1 MHPNSNN
8 CSDFILESLRFSS
21 VSSQNIAADHA
32 QEWLDSGV
40 DAGIIALNVQTLTDT
55 VIDPATHEVSYPI
68 AERLNWK
75 VTRFGQNTRANL
87 RGWWVNGID
96 PFDQWQPMQWGRFK
110 PDSATPVV
118 DRTQGKAAKYLS
130 PSLGKGSSR
139 LVLLDVPLAIWQKV
153 ADRYAIPL
161 GVAPEALNFW
171 QWVWQNEVPIV
182 LTEGEKKAGC
192 LLTAGYAAIALP
204 GIFNGYR
211 KDSRNLVAELA
222 YFATTGRVVHICFDY
237 ETKPHT
243 VRNINL
249 ATAKLGQ
256 LLVRSGC
263 DVKVIALPGPEK
275 GVDDLVVKHGQS
287 AFAQLHET
295 AIDLGHW
302 QAAKLWALTYAPAL
316 DLNQP
321 YLGALPYPE
330 TGLVAIKS
338 PKGTGKTTALKPLI
352 AGAIA
357 EGRKV
362 LAITHRIQLGRAIC
376 EGLGISWIDD
386 VRDVETKTLAGY
398 GLCIDSLHPNS
409 QAQFN
414 PQDWQGAIVILDEV
428 EQVLWHALNSNTCYK
443 HRVNILETLKQL
455 LQVVFT
461 TGGLVI
467 AQDADLSDVSL
478 DYLRGDAIITPWLVV
493 NRYQPETGWKV
504 SLYDTKNAAPLVA
517 RMEQVI
523 ETGAVFVSLDSQKV
537 TGKWSSKNLETYL
550 QTRFPAKR
558 ILRIDSETVSNP
570 HHPAYGI
577 ADHINQTIHNYDI
590 VLATPTI
597 GTGVSIDVRGHFK
610 GVFGIFQGVTPD
622 SESRQ
627 ALSRVREGVPR
638 FVWAAH
644 FGPAKIGNGSCSYWD
659 IVQSTARAVKY
670 NIALLKDVDFDLD
683 HQTDPIALR
692 TWAKMAARVNTS
704 LWSYRSEL
712 GNSLVTEGHQVTL
725 VTDDVEKL
733 LGQKEVSEA
742 LRYRVVTGEHR
753 VPGFE
758 YLGLHHDALVAE
770 QVVRAMSGIRTSN
783 QAAEAEAISNSPELS
798 HHQYDELKDQRVQTT
813 KERNARRKHELQ
825 SRYAVAVT
833 PELKLKDDQGWYSQL
848 RLHYYLTHD
857 PLFVELRDKQEWQ
870 AHLDRGNG
878 KVALQ
883 DVKLFTAQVEALK
896 ALDVLQFL
904 KPNDKTRSAD
914 PAVQTLAETALKHR
928 QDLKTLFNVTIS
940 EKQSAVAILQ
950 ALLGKIGI
958 KLDCVGRDQAP
969 DGRRGGVRVY
979 RYYPPQDDRETIFAE
994 WSRRDQQILE
1004 TYAAAQIEAQ
1014 VSQLNDY
1021 YSLMSA

>member
-1 MHPNSNN
+1 MQPNSNN
-8 CSDFILESLRFSS
+8 CSGFILEPRRFSS
-21 VSSQNIAADHA
+21 DISVNIDPDHV

-40 DAGIIALNVQTLTDT
+40 DPAIIALNVRTLTDT
-55 VIDPATHEVSYPI
+55 LVDPASHEVSYPI

-75 VTRFGQNTRANL
+75 ITRFGQNTRASV
-87 RGWWVNGID
+87 RGWWVSGVD
-96 PFDQWQPMQWGRFK
+96 PLADWQPMTWGRFK

-139 LVLLDVPLAIWQKV
+139 LVLLDVPGSIWQQV
-153 ADRYAIPL
+153 ADRHNCPIDPAQM
-161 GVAPEALNFW
+161 GGMSFW
-171 QWVWQNEVPIV
+171 QWVWENNIPVV

-192 LLTAGYAAIALP
+192 LLTQGYAAIALP

-211 KDSRNLVAELA
+211 RDSRQLVAELA
-222 YFATTGRVVHICFDY
+222 HFATTARVVHICFDY

-263 DVKVIALPGPEK
+263 DVKVITLTGPEK
-275 GVDDLVVKHGQS
+275 GVDDWFMVHGES
-287 AFAQLHET
+287 ALAQLFAT
-295 AIDLGHW
+295 AIDLGYW
-302 QAAKLWALTYAPAL
+302 QAAKLWSLTYAPTL
-316 DLNQP
+316 TLNQP
-321 YLGALPYPE
+321 YLGEVPYPE
-330 TGLVAIKS
+330 TGLVAVKS
-338 PKGTGKTTALKPLI
+338 PKGTGKTTALQPLI
-352 AGAIA
+352 QGAIA
-357 EGRKV
+357 QGRKV

-386 VRDVETKTLAGY
+386 VRSVETQTLAGY

-409 QAQFN
+409 QARFN
-414 PQDWQGAIVILDEV
+414 PQDWHGAIVILDEV

-443 HRVNILETLKQL
+443 NRVRILETLKEL
-455 LQVVFT
+455 VQVVSS
-461 TGGLVI
+461 TGGLLVV
-467 AQDADLSDVSL
+467 QDADLSDVSL
-478 DYLRGDAIITPWLVV
+478 DYLRGLMGTIVPPWLLV
-493 NRYQPETGWKV
+493 NHYQPEHGWQV

-550 QTRFPAKR
+550 QGRFPTKR

-570 HHPAYGI
+570 THPAYGI
-577 ADHINQTIHNYDI
+577 ADHINQTIHDYDI

-627 ALSRVREGVPR
+627 ALSRVREAVPR

-683 HQTDPIALR
+683 RQTDPIALR

-712 GNSLVTEGHQVTL
+712 GNSLVTEGHAVTL
-725 VTDDVEKL
+725 VTDDVGKI
-733 LGQKEVSEA
+733 LGQQVVTEE
-742 LRYRVVTGEHR
+742 LQYQVVTGAHR

-758 YLGLHHDALVAE
+758 FLGLAHDAKTAE
-770 QVVRAMSGIRTSN
+770 RVVQAMTGIRSSN

-798 HHQYDELKDQRVQTT
+798 HHQYDEIKDQRAQTT

-825 SRYAVAVT
+825 NRYAVAVT
-833 PELKLKDDQGWYSQL
+833 PELKLKDDQGWYAQL

-896 ALDVLQFL
+896 ALNVLQFL
-904 KPNDKTRSAD
+904 KPNHKMRSTD
-914 PAVQTLAETALKHR
+914 PEVQVLAEQALKYR
-928 QDLKTLFNVTIS
+928 QDFKVLFNLTIS
-940 EKQSAVAILQ
+940 EKLSSVAILQ
-950 ALLGKIGI
+950 ALLGKIGA
-958 KLDCVGRDQAP
+958 KLNCVGRDQAA
-969 DGRRGGVRVY
+969 DGRRGGLRVY
-979 RYYPPQDDRETIFAE
+979 RYYPPEDDRDTIFAE
-994 WSRRDQQILE
+994 W
-1004 TYAAAQIEAQ
+1004 
-1014 VSQLNDY
+1014 
-1021 YSLMSA
+1021 